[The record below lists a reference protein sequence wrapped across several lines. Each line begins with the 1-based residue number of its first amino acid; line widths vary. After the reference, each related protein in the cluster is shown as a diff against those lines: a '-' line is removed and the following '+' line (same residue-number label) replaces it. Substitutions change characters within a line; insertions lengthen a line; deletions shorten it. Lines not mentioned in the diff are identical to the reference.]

1 MYVMSINTKHMPK
14 IVYYDYRRKKKK
26 KKNMRNV
33 GRVDDIKMAR
43 VLNENKDHWD

>member
-26 KKNMRNV
+26 KNMRNV

-43 VLNENKDHWD
+43 VLNENKGHWD